1 MNFVNPVNSVHAAL
15 EIDEQAALGIGMK
28 EKAEEFSKKGAEVY
42 AKA

>member
-1 MNFVNPVNSVHAAL
+1 MNLENPVNSVHAAL

-28 EKAEEFSKKGAEVY
+28 EKAEFIKKGAEVY